1 MKVPP
6 NCSNVKGGAKA
17 QRNSI
22 LGGGPP
28 SASSPTAT
36 FSTLSSLPPELA
48 PTGTPISELKHR
60 ASLRESSSSSGAL
73 AGAGA
78 GAATSAAAAARSP
91 QANKRGGAQAGSHG
105 SLNQLQAHVIYD
117 YDASSPG
124 ELTVRVGDVVTI
136 LEGDDGMLPLPFSF
150 LSLVRVR
157 LACIVY

>member
-28 SASSPTAT
+28 SASSPTST
-36 FSTLSSLPPELA
+36 FSTLSSLPPDLA
-48 PTGTPISELKHR
+48 PTGTAISELKHR

-73 AGAGA
+73 GGASA
-78 GAATSAAAAARSP
+78 SAAAAAAAAARSP
-91 QANKRGGAQAGSHG
+91 QANKRGAPQAGSHG

-136 LEGDDGMLPLPFSF
+136 LEGDDGMLPRFFFF
-150 LSLVRVR
+150 LFLGLVSMSM
-157 LACIVY
+157 

>member
-1 MKVPP
+1 MPP

-28 SASSPTAT
+28 SATSPTST
-36 FSTLSSLPPELA
+36 YSTLSSLPPELA

-60 ASLRESSSSSGAL
+60 ASLRESSSSAGAL
-73 AGAGA
+73 AGA
-78 GAATSAAAAARSP
+78 GAATSAAAARSP
-91 QANKRGGAQAGSHG
+91 QANKKGAPQSGSHG

-136 LEGDDGMLPLPFSF
+136 LEGDDGMFPRPFF
-150 LSLVRVR
+150 FFSLVGFGERV
-157 LACIVY
+157 

>member
-1 MKVPP
+1 MPP

-28 SASSPTAT
+28 SASSPTST

-78 GAATSAAAAARSP
+78 GAATSAAAARSP
-91 QANKRGGAQAGSHG
+91 QTNKRGAPQAGSHG

-136 LEGDDGMLPLPFSF
+136 LEGDDGMLPRLLCFF
-150 LSLVRVR
+150 SLVQFR
-157 LACIVY
+157 